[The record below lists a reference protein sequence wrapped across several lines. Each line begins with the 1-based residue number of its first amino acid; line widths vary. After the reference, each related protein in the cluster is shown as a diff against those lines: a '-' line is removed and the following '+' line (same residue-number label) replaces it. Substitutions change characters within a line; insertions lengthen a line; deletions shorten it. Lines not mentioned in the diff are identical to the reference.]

1 MKVPPYVAF
10 GPLLALA
17 LLAAQC
23 SRGPKGGA
31 ELRIGEVDSLSGVL
45 AAQGTAVHEG
55 VVYAVAEANGR
66 GGIQGRRVKLIT
78 RDDGGRPD
86 EAATAAQE
94 LATRERVSALVG
106 GYVDSIVGP
115 VAQVAEREHV
125 PYVAS
130 SSLDQRLTQR
140 GNVYFFRISR
150 LQPFVDATTAVPL
163 ELLPAKDVA
172 ILFSSTPGATQLA
185 RLQKERL
192 EARGVRIA
200 AFESFQT
207 GTPDFI
213 PLLARVKAS
222 GAQLLLM
229 DGFFADNL
237 VLLRQLSGRTRT
249 GFPVVGAFGMEFPAL
264 VEQLGPLAEGAM
276 GAVVWEPGISL
287 SGDLEGSRAYET
299 GFARQFGHAPAPLSM
314 YGYTAT
320 RAVLAALEE
329 ATRAAAPPSRD
340 AVADALREDGPP
352 ASARALAVR
361 RARGPPGLRGRHLPD
376 PERTARPSLPAP
388 EGHRKDPR
396 PESVSERPPPV
407 PAPYCGNQY
416 WRVRSRSL
424 SATCRLRCEISYRL
438 GISGREEA
446 GS

>member
-1 MKVPPYVAF
+1 
-10 GPLLALA
+10 
-17 LLAAQC
+17 
-23 SRGPKGGA
+23 
-31 ELRIGEVDSLSGVL
+31 LSGVL
-45 AAQGTAVHEG
+45 AAQGIAVHEG

-66 GGIQGRRVKLIT
+66 GGIHGHPVKLIT

-86 EAATAAQE
+86 EATTAAQD
-94 LATRERVSALVG
+94 LATRERVNALVG

-115 VAQVAEREHV
+115 VAQVAERERV

-130 SSLDQRLTQR
+130 SSLDQRLTRR

-150 LQPFVDATTAVPL
+150 LEPFVDATTAVPL
-163 ELLPAKDVA
+163 ELLPAKVVA

-192 EARGVRIA
+192 EARGVRIS

-222 GAQLLLM
+222 GARLLLM

-237 VLLRQLSGRTRT
+237 VLLRQVSGQTSP
-249 GFPVVGAFGMEFPAL
+249 GFAIVGAFGMEFPAL

-287 SGDLEGSRAYET
+287 PGDLEGSRAYEA
-299 GFARQFGHAPAPLSM
+299 GFERQFGHPPAPLSM

-329 ATRAAAPPSRD
+329 ASRGSLPPLRD
-340 AVADALREDGPP
+340 AVADALRKTDLLLPLE
-352 ASARALAVR
+352 R
-361 RARGPPGLRGRHLPD
+361 LRFDEHGDPRHYEVAIFQIQSGRHVL
-376 PERTARPSLPAP
+376 LF
-388 EGHRKDPR
+388 PR
-396 PESVSERPPPV
+396 QKATGEILV
-407 PAPYCGNQY
+407 PNP
-416 WRVRSRSL
+416 
-424 SATCRLRCEISYRL
+424 
-438 GISGREEA
+438 
-446 GS
+446 